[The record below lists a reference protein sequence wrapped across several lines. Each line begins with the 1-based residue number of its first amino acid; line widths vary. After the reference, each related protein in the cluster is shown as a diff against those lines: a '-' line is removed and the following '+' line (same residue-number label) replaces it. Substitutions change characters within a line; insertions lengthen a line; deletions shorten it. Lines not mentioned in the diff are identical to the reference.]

1 MITVTINGS
10 PIELERPLSIRDLLA
25 SVDVPPNYLAVEINA
40 EVVPRAEH
48 ATHLVADGDT
58 VEVVTLVGGG

>member
-1 MITVTINGS
+1 MITVTLNGN
-10 PIELERPLSIRDLLA
+10 PVELEQPLSIRELLA
-25 SVDVPPNYLAVEINA
+25 SVHVPPDYLAVEINA

-48 ATHLVADGDT
+48 ATHLVRDGDA